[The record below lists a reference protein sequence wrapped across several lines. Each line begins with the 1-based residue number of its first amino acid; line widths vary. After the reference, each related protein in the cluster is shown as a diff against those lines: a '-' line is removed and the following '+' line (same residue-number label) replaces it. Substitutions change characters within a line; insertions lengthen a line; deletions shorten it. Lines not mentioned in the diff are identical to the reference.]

1 MHTTTIEFDEIV
13 DDRFG
18 GKALGLAE
26 LTRLGYAVP
35 TGFVIGASFPV
46 STSGR
51 RDRPLRPDAG
61 NR

>member
-35 TGFVIGASFPV
+35 TGFVIGASFPGLHFR
-46 STSGR
+46 T
-51 RDRPLRPDAG
+51 P
-61 NR
+61 